1 MPSFTKI
8 AVSSLVAFAYSANA
22 APILSGLGGTASGN
36 ANANANAHAGAKV
49 NTHGI
54 VAAGTTTDLKVFA
67 DAFVSILPFPG
78 S

>member
-8 AVSSLVAFAYSANA
+8 AVSSLVALAYSANA

-36 ANANANAHAGAKV
+36 ANADANANAHAGAKV
-49 NTHGI
+49 NTNGI

-67 DAFVSILPFPG
+67 DAFVSILPF
-78 S
+78 